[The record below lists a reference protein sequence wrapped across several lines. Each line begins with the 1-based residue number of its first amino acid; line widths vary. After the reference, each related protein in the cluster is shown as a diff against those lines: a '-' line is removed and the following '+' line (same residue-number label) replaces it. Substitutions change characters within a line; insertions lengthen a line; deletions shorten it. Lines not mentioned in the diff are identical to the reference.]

1 MKNIIPAIIV
11 IICIVAGGIGGN
23 FLRTSGGGA
32 SAGAEKHAGEKAKSS
47 HGEEAKG
54 GHGASEPAKDS
65 HAKDSHAKD
74 SGEKDS
80 HGGGGSS
87 GVDYFKFTR
96 EFVVPVMRE
105 ARVDSLVI
113 LNINLEVDSSIT
125 PKLFSM
131 EPKIRDNIMT
141 TLIGLSNDGQTLE
154 AISNIDNYESIRAS
168 VLMNLQKIIP
178 TGIENVLIVDM
189 AKQEL

>member
-32 SAGAEKHAGEKAKSS
+32 SAGAEKHGGGEAKSS

-65 HAKDSHAKD
+65 HAKDSH
-74 SGEKDS
+74 EKDS

-96 EFVVPVMRE
+96 EFVVPVMRD

-125 PKLFSM
+125 SKLFSM

-141 TLIGLSNDGQTLE
+141 TLIGLSNDGQTLD

-168 VLMNLQKIIP
+168 VLMNLQKIVP

>member
-1 MKNIIPAIIV
+1 MMKNIIPAIIV
-11 IICIVAGGIGGN
+11 ILCIVAGGIGGN
-23 FLRTSGGGA
+23 FLKTSGGGA
-32 SAGAEKHAGEKAKSS
+32 SADAPNHGAKEAKSS
-47 HGEEAKG
+47 HGEEAKS
-54 GHGASEPAKDS
+54 GHGAPEKKKDS
-65 HAKDSHAKD
+65 HAKDSQ
-74 SGEKDS
+74 EKDS
-80 HGGGGSS
+80 HGGGASS

-96 EFVVPVMRE
+96 EFVVPVMRD

-125 PKLFSM
+125 SKLFSM

-141 TLIGLSNDGQTLE
+141 TLIGLSNDGETLE
-154 AISNIDNYESIRAS
+154 AISNIDNYESIRAT

>member
-1 MKNIIPAIIV
+1 MKNLIPALIV

-32 SAGAEKHAGEKAKSS
+32 SDGAETHKAEKPKESP
-47 HGEEAKG
+47 GKEEKG
-54 GHGASEPAKDS
+54 GHGKEEK
-65 HAKDSHAKD
+65 AKDSHAKD
-74 SGEKDS
+74 SGAKDS
-80 HGGGGSS
+80 HGEAAPS

-96 EFVVPVMRE
+96 EFVVPVMRD

-113 LNINLEVDSSIT
+113 LNINLEVDASILQ
-125 PKLFSM
+125 KLFSM

-141 TLIGLSNDGQTLE
+141 TLIGLSNDGTTLE
-154 AISNIDNYESIRAS
+154 AISNIDNYESIRAT